1 MSDLY
6 KQGIQLFK
14 NGEYEQASEIFLTL
28 LENQTGAIIK
38 PGMHSEYA

>member
-14 NGEYEQASEIFLTL
+14 NGEYEQASEIFLPFW
-28 LENQTGAIIK
+28 NQTGAIIK